1 MRSFVIIVGLVCL
14 AAGAIALSTG
24 TAPPALV
31 FLGWG
36 IILIGGIAFERF
48 RYKPVTT
55 KPVGPNWKRTDE
67 RFVDEETGK
76 IVTVY
81 IRPDTG
87 ERAYVRE

>member
-1 MRSFVIIVGLVCL
+1 MRSFVIVVGVICL
-14 AAGAIALSTG
+14 AVGAIVLATG
-24 TAPPALV
+24 AASPALV

-36 IILIGGIAFERF
+36 VVLVGCVVFERF
-48 RYKPVTT
+48 RYKPVTAR
-55 KPVGPNWKRTDE
+55 PPGPDWKRTDE

-81 IRPDTG
+81 MRPDTG